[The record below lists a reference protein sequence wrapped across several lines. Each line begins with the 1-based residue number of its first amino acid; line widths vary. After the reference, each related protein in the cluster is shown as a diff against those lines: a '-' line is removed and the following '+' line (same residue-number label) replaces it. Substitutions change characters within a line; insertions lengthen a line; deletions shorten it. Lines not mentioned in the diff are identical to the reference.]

1 VSDTAKRV
9 QRIRAIFDAVIDL
22 PPDQRSAALDRLT
35 EGDAALRRDVEAVIL
50 RSERTAPALE
60 SPAVAI
66 AGESAA
72 SARSLVGERIGP
84 YTVVRLVGMGGM
96 GAVYEATR
104 TDDQY
109 RKRVAIKIVQRDLDS
124 ELTLARF
131 RRERQILASLEHP
144 NIAALYDGG
153 VMADGRP
160 FLVMEY
166 IEGAPITMWC
176 NARSL
181 PLRDR
186 VALFRQVCAAVHHA
200 HKNLVIHRDLK
211 PGNILVADDG
221 TVKLLDFGIAKLL
234 GGDASDGAESSMP
247 LTRGGARAF
256 TPEYA
261 SPEQIRG
268 EPLTTASDL
277 YSLGVVLFELLT
289 GRRPHQPKSRAIVD
303 IERAVLDTPAP
314 RPSSVITDDTGDS
327 FGGQSPARIRQR
339 LHGEL
344 DSITLTALHAEPGRR
359 YASAEAFGDDLHN
372 YLDDLPVRAQRDWV
386 GYRLAKFAQRNTAA
400 TVASALVVIALV
412 GGTIATAVQARR
424 ARAEQANALVEQA
437 KAQEVSG
444 FLQGLL
450 ASVRPESGRRDAL
463 VSQVLDSAAR
473 RVEHDLIAQP
483 DVRAEIE
490 TVIGQSYRG
499 LGRYDDAER
508 HLKTGLMLRQQ
519 STGLQS
525 RSTAIG
531 LSSLGQLYLDQG
543 ALDSAKQVFEQAI
556 ALQRDRGQ
564 VDDSLYASMLSDL
577 GSVAHNQGRD
587 ADAEHFHR
595 QALEIQSRVI
605 GPRSDLTAMSLNDVG
620 VAAGVQGR
628 LAEAESLHR
637 EALAIVRANNPAAND
652 RVAGVLADLAG
663 VLDLEGKAAAADSAY
678 VETLALRKEVL
689 GPDHPDYALTL
700 FNYSGFVFD
709 QKRYREAA
717 EFAREILALRGKTLP
732 ESHPAVAAALQTL
745 GKSLDKLG
753 DPAGAERALT
763 ESLALR
769 KKYLAADSWLIASAE
784 GTLAEHYAS
793 VKQYPRAEEMM
804 LNAQRLYVKSLG
816 ETNSRTAVNTRR
828 LVALYTA
835 WGKPE
840 KAAEYAAK
848 LK

>member
-1 VSDTAKRV
+1 VSDAAKRV

-22 PPDQRSAALDRLT
+22 PPAERSAALDQLT
-35 EGDAALRRDVEAVIL
+35 AEDAALRREVEAVLI
-50 RSERTAPALE
+50 RSEGTAPALE
-60 SPAVAI
+60 SPLVGI
-66 AGESAA
+66 GGESAVT
-72 SARSLVGERIGP
+72 ARALVGERIGP
-84 YTVVRLVGMGGM
+84 YTVVRLIGMGGM
-96 GAVYEATR
+96 GAVFEATR
-104 TDDQY
+104 ADDQY
-109 RKRVAIKIVQRDLDS
+109 QKRVAIKIVQRDIDS
-124 ELTLARF
+124 DLTLARF

-166 IEGAPITMWC
+166 IDGAPITTWC
-176 NARSL
+176 TARSL
-181 PLRDR
+181 PLRER

-234 GGDASDGAESSMP
+234 GTDESDGTESNMP

-314 RPSSVITDDTGDS
+314 RPSSVITDQVAES

-344 DSITLTALHAEPGRR
+344 DSITLKALQPEPTRR
-359 YASAEAFGDDLHN
+359 YASAEAFGDDLHS
-372 YLDDLPVRAQRDWV
+372 YLDGLPVRAQRDWI
-386 GYRLAKFAQRNTAA
+386 GYRARKFVLRNRAATAA
-400 TVASALVVIALV
+400 SIVALV
-412 GGTIATAVQARR
+412 GLLAGVVLAVGAARR
-424 ARAEQANALVEQA
+424 ARTEQVKAEQANV
-437 KAQEVSG
+437 
-444 FLQGLL
+444 FLRQLL
-450 ASVRPESGRRDAL
+450 ASVHPETGSRDAR
-463 VSQVLDSAAR
+463 VSEVLDVAAR
-473 RVEHDLIAQP
+473 RIDQEFAAQP
-483 DVRAEIE
+483 DVRAELE
-490 TVIGQSYRG
+490 TVIGESYEG

-508 HLKTGLMLRQQ
+508 QLKASLALRQQ
-519 STGLQS
+519 SAAAQS
-525 RSTAIG
+525 ASAVIG
-531 LSSLGQLYLDQG
+531 ISNLGQLYLAKG
-543 ALDSAKQVFEQAI
+543 SLDSAEELFHQALTLRQ
-556 ALQRDRGQ
+556 ARGGAP
-564 VDDSLYASMLSDL
+564 DSLYASLLSNL
-577 GSVAHNQGRD
+577 GSLAHSQGH
-587 ADAEHFHR
+587 AEDAERFHR
-595 QALEIQSRVI
+595 QANEIERRI
-605 GPRSDLTAMSLNDVG
+605 FGPTSDIAAVSLNDVA
-620 VAAGVQGR
+620 VAVGDQGR

-637 EALAIVRANNPAAND
+637 EALAIVKANNPQPDD
-652 RVAGVLADLAG
+652 RVASVLSDLAFI
-663 VLDLEGKAAAADSAY
+663 LDIEGKAAAADSAY
-678 VETLALRKEVL
+678 IEALTLRRKVL
-689 GPDHPDYALTL
+689 GPEHPEYALLL

-709 QKRYREAA
+709 QKRYAEAA
-717 EFAREILALRGKTLP
+717 TLAREILALRGKTLA
-732 ESHPAVAAALQTL
+732 ESHPSVAAALQTL
-745 GKSLDKLG
+745 GKSMDKLG

-769 KKYLAADSWLIASAE
+769 KKYLDADSWLIASAE
-784 GTLAEHYAS
+784 GTLGEHYAALR
-793 VKQYPRAEEMM
+793 QYAMAEAMM
-804 LNAQRLYVKSLG
+804 LHAQQLYVKSLG
-816 ETNSRTAVNTRR
+816 DANGRTAVNTRR

-840 KAAEYAAK
+840 KAAEFAAK